1 MILTLLILQD
11 NATRNLNRVASTA
24 VNRYRFVDKDDN
36 NNNNNVNNN
45 NKNATKKLNLFQL
58 LKQVEAVNPY
68 HICAICREQA
78 ADKESNVGK
87 TETVGTT
94 TTSQTLERQAANKKS
109 NVGLK
114 NSEDAG
120 KADENPVLSYSILK
134 CCQRHIGPC
143 SPIDL

>member
-1 MILTLLILQD
+1 MILTLLIFQD

-24 VNRYRFVDKDDN
+24 VNPYRFVDKNDN
-36 NNNNNVNNN
+36 NNNNVNNNNINNN

-87 TETVGTT
+87 AETVGTT

-109 NVGLK
+109 NIGLT
-114 NSEDAG
+114 NSEHAG
-120 KADENPVLSYSILK
+120 KADEES
-134 CCQRHIGPC
+134 C
-143 SPIDL
+143 SLLFNFEMLPEAHWTL

>member
-24 VNRYRFVDKDDN
+24 VNPYRFVDKDDN
-36 NNNNNVNNN
+36 NNNNNNVNNNNINNN

-68 HICAICREQA
+68 HICTICRKRA

-94 TTSQTLERQAANKKS
+94 TTTNPTLERQAAK
-109 NVGLK
+109 
-114 NSEDAG
+114 
-120 KADENPVLSYSILK
+120 
-134 CCQRHIGPC
+134 
-143 SPIDL
+143 